1 MSIKDFFVEAPI
13 KQPID
18 ANIANLV
25 RDTPEVR
32 AEIEQALLILLRR
45 G

>member
-1 MSIKDFFVEAPI
+1 MAIAAAALLCAGAF
-13 KQPID
+13 
-18 ANIANLV
+18 ANLV
-25 RDTPEVR
+25 PDTPEVR